1 MAEKTAS
8 AIKKIAAAVRE
19 IFYCAII
26 AKNSHEVMILFWFN
40 KLKAVADKFG
50 YASDMKAYKAEPEK
64 YKGNV
69 SHIAEIIR
77 VAVTG
82 RKNTPDL
89 WTIMQILGNDSCM
102 KRLDKASEFLGR

>member
-1 MAEKTAS
+1 MNAWFA
-8 AIKKIAAAVRE
+8 KIQQ
-19 IFYCAII
+19 IGDP
-26 AKNSHEVMILFWFN
+26 L
-40 KLKAVADKFG
+40 G
-50 YASDMKAYKAEPEK
+50 YTPDMKAYKAEPEK